1 MTRRLTIVLV
11 VLFGL
16 LALASSGPL
25 SEDDTNSVAI
35 DEEADD
41 AIEEEL
47 ARAFQVA
54 NDVTD
59 VAGYRQSR
67 NQEQETSEQTEEE
80 PPRKKK
86 KKSKRRKWRKR
97 FRKLF
102 SNGAKWYRKINEHNK
117 ATDNL

>member
-1 MTRRLTIVLV
+1 MNMTRRLTIVLV

-16 LALASSGPL
+16 LALASSGP
-25 SEDDTNSVAI
+25 SPEDDTNSV
-35 DEEADD
+35 

-67 NQEQETSEQTEEE
+67 NQEQETSVSF
-80 PPRKKK
+80 K
-86 KKSKRRKWRKR
+86 
-97 FRKLF
+97 FIF
-102 SNGAKWYRKINEHNK
+102 SIV
-117 ATDNL
+117 